1 MSPRS
6 ITLSAEIYVRW
17 PSCSCYPRHSLQKHH
32 LPPEIRK
39 NRTEPL
45 SISILR
51 KVNWSFFHFSFFS
64 YFLLYSFTSSRANCD
79 RTLPNTCLTIIL
91 TWRIAQIDSQTHST
105 TKQLYR
111 PLCDLQ
117 TPTRLSTS
125 TSFANIST
133 CGESPPKRTVKLLQ
147 FFSSQRNN
155 TNHSYF
161 QTVTHTHCDSH
172 RKYAQRQWNVQKWR
186 EIKYEEKNEWAIRLD
201 APSLMESLSKTQT
214 AGKS

>member
-1 MSPRS
+1 MEWHLVRETAFLFLILLHHRVLACLNHHQPQPTTHHTITLLNIMSPRS

-79 RTLPNTCLTIIL
+79 WTLPNTCLTIIL

-105 TKQLYR
+105 TKQLPSTDHCAMYKRR
-111 PLCDLQ
+111 PASLLLLLLRKFLPVENLLRSEQWNCSSSFLRNGT
-117 TPTRLSTS
+117 TP
-125 TSFANIST
+125 I
-133 CGESPPKRTVKLLQ
+133 
-147 FFSSQRNN
+147 
-155 TNHSYF
+155 
-161 QTVTHTHCDSH
+161 TVT
-172 RKYAQRQWNVQKWR
+172 
-186 EIKYEEKNEWAIRLD
+186 
-201 APSLMESLSKTQT
+201 SKR
-214 AGKS
+214 